1 MRRVPSILLAVV
13 LSWLT
18 PAPGTAVAEKVTL
31 DKPVPVAQKKADKSK
46 INGRIVA
53 YDEDGFD
60 VKGKG
65 DETQTVRWDEL
76 DARGVFVV
84 RKSLIGPK
92 DAVAHLELGRILLGI
107 EGGQE
112 WAEKAF
118 ALALKIDPG
127 FKGQVDD
134 VREEGPAGAGKA
146 AADDGELVRDED
158 APAKDMAEGSAA
170 RGSGPKTVGSVD
182 QQYWGTLTDEQQ
194 AEALATLKE
203 FAEETKKTMGKE
215 LRLYETKYFLLYS
228 DLPVQEAKNW
238 SGLLDRMYAKLAE
251 MFGIEKGVNVWRGK
265 ALVFVFAADADYRR
279 FQVAMHQTDPGES
292 DGMCHSYGDGMVHIA
307 FYRQPEE
314 LEFAHV
320 LVHESVHGFLH
331 RYKTPVNIPSWANE
345 GLAEWIANQLVP
357 RPGRAQESHRYA
369 KYVLQQHGSLGEF
382 FETDHIVGW
391 QYPVAEMLTT
401 FMIERNKK
409 GYVAFI
415 NGLKEGLGVEE
426 ALETKYK
433 APRDRVVDA
442 FARAI
447 GVRLKA

>member
-1 MRRVPSILLAVV
+1 MRRLPSIALL
-13 LSWLT
+13 LSCL
-18 PAPGTAVAEKVTL
+18 ALAAGTAAAEKITL

-46 INGRIVA
+46 IAGRIVA
-53 YDEDGFD
+53 YDDDGFD

-65 DETQTVRWDEL
+65 DEVETVRWDEL
-76 DARGVFVV
+76 DAKGVFVV

-92 DAVAHLELGRILLGI
+92 DAVAHLELGRSLLAIKDGA
-107 EGGQE
+107 E

-127 FKGQVDD
+127 FKAQVEE
-134 VREEGPAGAGKA
+134 VRKEGAAGGKA
-146 AADDGELVRDED
+146 GGDGELVRDED
-158 APAKDMAEGSAA
+158 EPPGDMAEGAAA
-170 RGSGPKTVGSVD
+170 RGSGPKTVGSVE
-182 QQYWGTLTDEQQ
+182 QQFWGAQSDEQQ
-194 AEALATLKE
+194 AESVATLKE
-203 FAEETKKTMGKE
+203 FADETKKTMGKE
-215 LRLYETKYFLLYS
+215 LRLYETKYFLFYS
-228 DLPVQEAKNW
+228 DLPPQEAKNW

-307 FYRQPEE
+307 FYRQPDE
-314 LEFAHV
+314 LDFAHV

-331 RYKTPVNIPSWANE
+331 RYKSPVNIPSWANE
-345 GLAEWIANQLVP
+345 GLAEWIANELVR

-382 FETDHIVGW
+382 FEADHIVGW

-415 NGLKEGLGVEE
+415 NGLKDGLAVEE